1 MQAPYQ
7 SAHGEREALEQW
19 TDTFP
24 DDVHLE
30 NGKANPHVVGILI
43 LYMNVLRLS
52 FRGKLE
58 SYA

>member
-1 MQAPYQ
+1 MDR
-7 SAHGEREALEQW
+7 H
-19 TDTFP
+19 T
-24 DDVHLE
+24 DVHLE

-58 SYA
+58 RYAWHKDVKKVLRLVQ